1 MHCLCSSVSLI
12 PGLTD
17 KMEQLRA
24 AADRP
29 QRRRGK
35 HTAKT
40 ATTEQGGAGSGGG
53 GGGGSQ
59 EDVDQAFQR
68 VAFHIYL
75 LT

>member
-40 ATTEQGGAGSGGG
+40 AAVQGVSGGG

>member
-40 ATTEQGGAGSGGG
+40 ATAQGGGGG

-59 EDVDQAFQR
+59 EEVGQAFQR

-75 LT
+75 MT

>member
-1 MHCLCSSVSLI
+1 MSLI

-35 HTAKT
+35 HIAKT
-40 ATTEQGGAGSGGG
+40 ATVQGGAGGG

-59 EDVDQAFQR
+59 EEVGQAFQR

-75 LT
+75 MT

>member
-1 MHCLCSSVSLI
+1 MSLI

-35 HTAKT
+35 HIAKT
-40 ATTEQGGAGSGGG
+40 ATVQGGAGGGGG

-59 EDVDQAFQR
+59 EVVGQAFQR

-75 LT
+75 MT

>member
-1 MHCLCSSVSLI
+1 MSLI

-40 ATTEQGGAGSGGG
+40 ATVQGGAGGGGGGG

-59 EDVDQAFQR
+59 EEVGQAFQR

-75 LT
+75 MT

>member
-1 MHCLCSSVSLI
+1 MSLI

-40 ATTEQGGAGSGGG
+40 ATEQ

-75 LT
+75 MT